1 MTMTAV
7 GDETC
12 PIPSNQVEES
22 VTVMISFNNES
33 GCQSGGSLL
42 QHHDY
47 WVDVI
52 QLPRGQINIM
62 VTEYINPNWREV
74 NPSEHQQNQEM
85 SDYIKVPVQKRD
97 ERIVLNVL
105 LKHPSPADY
114 ITKEQVETEHRINN
128 HENAIS
134 DAKKLLKEH
143 GETL

>member
-52 QLPRGQINIM
+52 QLHNGDGVHKPKLERGESLR
-62 VTEYINPNWREV
+62 TP
-74 NPSEHQQNQEM
+74 
-85 SDYIKVPVQKRD
+85 
-97 ERIVLNVL
+97 
-105 LKHPSPADY
+105 
-114 ITKEQVETEHRINN
+114 TKSRNE
-128 HENAIS
+128 
-134 DAKKLLKEH
+134 
-143 GETL
+143 